1 MPLLRQLFQHRRR
14 DRDAELDTAIAGVQ
28 LGLDEKRQRWMHFLI
43 EKLEL
48 HRRQAQAQT
57 VAGPG
62 SGEATIMRVSP
73 ASHPPLTEEER
84 GDG

>member
-57 VAGPG
+57 PVEPG
-62 SGEATIMRVSP
+62 SGDATILLPSSAPNPVHSQ
-73 ASHPPLTEEER
+73 EER

>member
-1 MPLLRQLFQHRRR
+1 MPWFRQILAQRR

-28 LGLDEKRQRWMHFLI
+28 LGLDEKRQRWLHFLI

-57 VAGPG
+57 SSGSG
-62 SGEATIMRVSP
+62 SGEATNLLP
-73 ASHPPLTEEER
+73 ASAPNPVHSQEER